1 MKYKNQTFQAG
12 FTLLEFLIAM
22 ALTIMLAASAL
33 PLYGN
38 LQWTAQLNEI
48 EARTVGELRLARELS
63 SARSSD
69 SQYGIYFDV
78 NPVGA
83 DRIIFFRGASYAARN
98 PSYDRITALSDILTL
113 QAALAG
119 GETEI
124 VFSKNFG
131 IPSVIGTITLTHS
144 GSGDSRVIS
153 INAYGMVDVQ

>member
-1 MKYKNQTFQAG
+1 MGYHHRTFQTG
-12 FTLLEFLIAM
+12 FTLLEFLIAIG
-22 ALTIMLAASAL
+22 LTIILAASAL

-48 EARTVGELRLARELS
+48 EARTAGELRLARELS
-63 SARSSD
+63 SARSGD

-78 NPVGA
+78 NPASA
-83 DRIIFFRGASYAARN
+83 DRLIFFRGASYAARN

-113 QAALAG
+113 QTALAG
-119 GETEI
+119 GGAEI

-131 IPSVIGTITLTHS
+131 IPSVTGTVTLTHS
-144 GSGDSRVIS
+144 GSGDLRVIS